1 MRLFECFAA
10 IGLVN
15 HMAYVAVIKA
25 TAYENARAATTTGL
39 PVDQKVVA
47 AAFALMSRLL
57 KHRFRGSG
65 KRFFHNAGK
74 PLWGK
79 ECDAGSWA
87 LWSKP

>member
-25 TAYENARAATTTGL
+25 TAYENAREATTTGL

-47 AAFALMSRLL
+47 AAFELM
-57 KHRFRGSG
+57 K
-65 KRFFHNAGK
+65 
-74 PLWGK
+74 
-79 ECDAGSWA
+79 
-87 LWSKP
+87 